1 MKQEQWI
8 QILVGA
14 VILVTLGFLGS
25 QLFDMKAT
33 LSSVKTKVEETD
45 GRVARIADTLPDVK
59 VRVAWEE
66 VNQAISGF
74 VVLSQPRLNKDNKWV
89 TAAAVYSRD
98 SEKMKIYSVALDD
111 AHKRYVSYVVA
122 GKLKSDSPY
131 ESSFSELVTYSYALK
146 EPVTIPSEIDANTSF
161 VLRSADAEE
170 LSKFMATLTEEKPK
184 TVDFGIIRN
193 WAELS
198 KDLESISAKTK
209 ANKPLQ
215 PTP

>member
-8 QILVGA
+8 QILVGG

-25 QLFDMKAT
+25 QVFDMKGT

-45 GRVARIADTLPDVK
+45 GRVTRIADTLPDVK

-66 VNQAISGF
+66 VNHAISGF
-74 VVLSQPRLNKDNKWV
+74 VVLSQPQLNKEKKWV

-122 GKLKSDSPY
+122 GKLKSDAPY
-131 ESSFSELVTYSYALK
+131 ESSFSELATYSAALK
-146 EPVTIPSEIDANTSF
+146 QPVTIPSKLDANTSF

-170 LSKFMATLTEEKPK
+170 LSKFMATLTKEKPK
-184 TVDFGIIRN
+184 TVDFGKIRN

-198 KDLESISAKTK
+198 KDLESIATKTEP
-209 ANKPLQ
+209 NKPLQ